1 MWWRPRRSDRDFSH
15 EIQAHIALEMD
26 RLVGEGMNPE
36 EARAKALRSFGNVLR
51 AQESFYESRR
61 VLWLDDLQRDVRHAL
76 RTLIRNPGFTVVVV
90 LTLALGIGANTAI
103 YSVVNAVLLRPLP
116 YPDPDRLVMAWADWQ
131 RRGGPER
138 DWTNPADFYDWRAQN
153 SVFTEMYAVDGW
165 APTLTGDSE
174 PELLNGSLV
183 TRGMFATLGVSPS
196 RG

>member
-1 MWWRPRRSDRDFSH
+1 MWWCPRRSDRDFSH

-61 VLWLDDLQRDVRHAL
+61 VLWLDDLQRDVRHGL
-76 RTLIRNPGFTVVVV
+76 RTLVRNPGFTVAVV

-116 YPDPDRLVMAWADWQ
+116 YPVPDHLVRLWSTHARTYWCGDWVSY
-131 RRGGPER
+131 P
-138 DWTNPADFYDWRAQN
+138 DF
-153 SVFTEMYAVDGW
+153 
-165 APTLTGDSE
+165 
-174 PELLNGSLV
+174 
-183 TRGMFATLGVSPS
+183 
-196 RG
+196 